1 MSAPYRIRA
10 PQARPQPMGDAG
22 APTKRAAASAG
33 SEGFRSYLDRLLKMI
48 PAEIVSLFVVGSGV
62 IPEDQ
67 ALALVAWT
75 IICLAGVVFLR
86 AYGTADPEE
95 RLPTDWTHVAISC
108 GAYIIWVYSLGGP
121 FKAYDLYVPYLGS
134 LLVLGWTF
142 VIPMVYQGPES
153 VPPQV

>member
-1 MSAPYRIRA
+1 MSAPYRIKA

-22 APTKRAAASAG
+22 GASRRAVAFAG
-33 SEGFRSYLDRLLKMI
+33 GEGFRAYLDRLLKMI

-62 IPEDQ
+62 IPEEQ
-67 ALALVAWT
+67 SLALVAWT
-75 IICLAGVVFLR
+75 IICLIGVIGLR

-121 FKAYDLYVPYLGS
+121 FKAYDLHVSYLGS

-142 VIPMVYQGPES
+142 VIPMIYQGPDS
-153 VPPQV
+153 VPQA

>member
-10 PQARPQPMGDAG
+10 PRARSRPMGDAG
-22 APTKRAAASAG
+22 GPSRRAAVGSASD
-33 SEGFRSYLDRLLKMI
+33 GFRSYLDRLLKMI
-48 PAEIVSLFVVGSGV
+48 PAEIVSLFIVGSGV

-67 ALALVAWT
+67 PLALVAWT
-75 IICLAGVVFLR
+75 IICLVGVVGLR

-95 RLPTDWTHVAISC
+95 RLPTDWTHVGISC

-121 FKAYDLYVPYLGS
+121 FRAYDLHAPYLGS

-142 VIPMVYQGPES
+142 LIPMIYQGPDQA
-153 VPPQV
+153 PQA